1 MRLLLINT
9 NSSFMYINHVKI
21 GTVVSKHGYKGD
33 IKISVSSNNLKTFP
47 DLKYLFID
55 LDGCFIPF
63 TIDDVRSFSKN
74 VLIVKLKEIRSEDE
88 VYKIIDKHIYVDST
102 EKESNKDSRF
112 FYNDLIN
119 FDVITD
125 SKKIGRIDNINSN
138 LPQPVFEIIYDS
150 RTVLIPIHDDL
161 IKKIDKE
168 NNLIYLDIPDGLL
181 EII

>member
-1 MRLLLINT
+1 
-9 NSSFMYINHVKI
+9 MYTNHVKI

-33 IKISVSSNNLKTFP
+33 IKISVASNNLDTLL

-63 TIDDVRSFSKN
+63 TIDNLRSFSKN

-88 VYKIIDKHIYVDST
+88 VNEVIHKNIYVDST
-102 EKESNKDSRF
+102 KIGSNIDSGF
-112 FYNDLIN
+112 IYNDLIN
-119 FDVITD
+119 FDVIID
-125 SKKIGRIDNINSN
+125 FKKIGRIENINSK

-150 RTVLIPIHDDL
+150 RKVLIPIHEDL

-168 NNLIYLDIPDGLL
+168 NKIIYLDIPNGLL

>member
-1 MRLLLINT
+1 
-9 NSSFMYINHVKI
+9 MYTNHVKI

-33 IKISVSSNNLKTFP
+33 IKISLSSNNRDTFP

-63 TIDDVRSFSKN
+63 MIENVRSFSKN

-88 VYKIIDKHIYVDST
+88 VNEVIHKNIYVDSA
-102 EKESNKDSRF
+102 EMESNIDSGF
-112 FYNDLIN
+112 FYNNLIN
-119 FDVITD
+119 FEVITD
-125 SKKIGRIDNINSN
+125 SKKIGRIENINSR

-150 RTVLIPIHDDL
+150 RKALIPIHEDL
-161 IKKIDKE
+161 IKKIDKK
-168 NNLIYLDIPDGLL
+168 NRIIYLDIPNGLL

>member
-1 MRLLLINT
+1 MYT
-9 NSSFMYINHVKI
+9 NRVKI

-33 IKISVSSNNLKTFP
+33 IKISLSSNNRDTFP

-55 LDGCFIPF
+55 LDGCFITF
-63 TIDDVRSFSKN
+63 MIENVRSFSKN

-88 VYKIIDKHIYVDST
+88 VNEVIHKNIYVDSA
-102 EKESNKDSRF
+102 EMESNIDSGF

-119 FDVITD
+119 FEVITD
-125 SKKIGRIDNINSN
+125 SKKIGRIENINSK

-150 RTVLIPIHDDL
+150 RKALIPIHEDL
-161 IKKIDKE
+161 IKKIDKK
-168 NNLIYLDIPDGLL
+168 NRIIYLDIPNGLL

>member
-1 MRLLLINT
+1 
-9 NSSFMYINHVKI
+9 MYTNHVKI

-33 IKISVSSNNLKTFP
+33 IKISVASNNLDTLL

-63 TIDDVRSFSKN
+63 TIDNLRSFSKN

-88 VYKIIDKHIYVDST
+88 VDEVIHKNIYADST
-102 EKESNKDSRF
+102 EMESNIGSGF

-119 FDVITD
+119 FDVFRD
-125 SKKIGRIDNINSN
+125 SKKIGKIENINSR
-138 LPQPVFEIIYDS
+138 LPQPVFEIMYDS
-150 RTVLIPIHDDL
+150 RIVLIPIHKDF
-161 IKKIDKE
+161 IRKIDKE
-168 NNLIYLDIPDGLL
+168 NNIIYLDIPNGLL

>member
-1 MRLLLINT
+1 
-9 NSSFMYINHVKI
+9 MYTNHVKI

-33 IKISVSSNNLKTFP
+33 IKISVASNNLDTLL

-63 TIDDVRSFSKN
+63 TIDNLRSFSKN

-88 VYKIIDKHIYVDST
+88 VNEVIHKNIYVDST
-102 EKESNKDSRF
+102 KIGSNIDSGF

-119 FDVITD
+119 FDVIID
-125 SKKIGRIDNINSN
+125 FKKIGRIENINSK

-150 RTVLIPIHDDL
+150 RKVLIPIHEDL
-161 IKKIDKE
+161 IKKIDKK
-168 NNLIYLDIPDGLL
+168 NRIIYLDIPNGLL

>member
-1 MRLLLINT
+1 
-9 NSSFMYINHVKI
+9 MYTNHVKI
-21 GTVVSKHGYKGD
+21 GTVVSKHGFKGD
-33 IKISVSSNNLKTFP
+33 IKINVSLFNLSTFT

-63 TIDDVRSFSKN
+63 MIENVRSFSKN

-88 VYKIIDKHIYVDST
+88 GNEVIHKNIYVDSA
-102 EKESNKDSRF
+102 EMESNIDSGF

-119 FDVITD
+119 FDVFRD
-125 SKKIGRIDNINSN
+125 SKKIGKIENINSR

-150 RTVLIPIHDDL
+150 RKVLIPIHEDL
-161 IKKIDKE
+161 IKKIDKK
-168 NNLIYLDIPDGLL
+168 NRIIYLDTPNGLL

>member
-1 MRLLLINT
+1 
-9 NSSFMYINHVKI
+9 MYTNHVKI

-33 IKISVSSNNLKTFP
+33 IKISVSSNNLDTFP

-55 LDGCFIPF
+55 LYGCFIPF
-63 TIDDVRSFSKN
+63 KIDNVRSFSKN

-88 VYKIIDKHIYVDST
+88 VNEVINKNIYIDSAEMASNIDSG
-102 EKESNKDSRF
+102 F

-125 SKKIGRIDNINSN
+125 SKKIGRIENINSN

-150 RTVLIPIHDDL
+150 RKVLIPIHEDL

-168 NNLIYLDIPDGLL
+168 NKIIYLDIPNGLL

>member
-1 MRLLLINT
+1 
-9 NSSFMYINHVKI
+9 MYTDHVKI

-33 IKISVSSNNLKTFP
+33 IKISVSSNNLDTFP

-63 TIDDVRSFSKN
+63 MIDNVRSFSKN
-74 VLIVKLKEIRSEDE
+74 VLIVKLKEISSEDKVNE
-88 VYKIIDKHIYVDST
+88 VINKNIYIDSAEMASNIDSG
-102 EKESNKDSRF
+102 F

-119 FDVITD
+119 FEVITD
-125 SKKIGRIDNINSN
+125 SKKIGRIENINSK

-150 RTVLIPIHDDL
+150 RKVLIPIHEDL

-168 NNLIYLDIPDGLL
+168 NKIIYLDIPNGLL

>member
-1 MRLLLINT
+1 
-9 NSSFMYINHVKI
+9 MYTNHVKI

-33 IKISVSSNNLKTFP
+33 IKISVSSNNLVTFP
-47 DLKYLFID
+47 DLKYLFIE

-63 TIDDVRSFSKN
+63 TIDNVRSFSKN
-74 VLIVKLKEIRSEDE
+74 VFIVKLKEIMSEDE
-88 VYKIIDKHIYVDST
+88 VDEIIHKHIYIDST
-102 EKESNKDSRF
+102 EMESNIDSGF

-125 SKKIGRIDNINSN
+125 SKKIGRIENINSN

-150 RTVLIPIHDDL
+150 RKVLIPIHEDL
-161 IKKIDKE
+161 IKKIDKK
-168 NNLIYLDIPDGLL
+168 NRIIYLDIPNGLL

>member
-1 MRLLLINT
+1 MRV
-9 NSSFMYINHVKI
+9 NHVKI

-33 IKISVSSNNLKTFP
+33 IKISVASNNLDTLL

-63 TIDDVRSFSKN
+63 TIDNLRSFSKN

-88 VYKIIDKHIYVDST
+88 VNEVIHKNIYVDST
-102 EKESNKDSRF
+102 KIGSNIDSGF

-119 FDVITD
+119 FDVIID
-125 SKKIGRIDNINSN
+125 FKKIGRIENINSK

-150 RTVLIPIHDDL
+150 RKVLIPIHEDL
-161 IKKIDKE
+161 IKKIDKK
-168 NNLIYLDIPDGLL
+168 NRIIYLDIPNGLL

>member
-1 MRLLLINT
+1 
-9 NSSFMYINHVKI
+9 MYTNHVKI

-33 IKISVSSNNLKTFP
+33 IKISLSSNNRDTFP

-63 TIDDVRSFSKN
+63 KIDNVRSFSKN

-88 VYKIIDKHIYVDST
+88 VDEVIHKNIYVDST
-102 EKESNKDSRF
+102 EIESNIDSGF

-119 FDVITD
+119 FDVFRD
-125 SKKIGRIDNINSN
+125 SRKIGKIENINSR
-138 LPQPVFEIIYDS
+138 LPQPVFEIMYDS
-150 RTVLIPIHDDL
+150 RIVLIPIHEDF
-161 IKKIDKE
+161 IRKIDKA
-168 NNLIYLDIPDGLL
+168 NNIIYLDIPDGLL

>member
-1 MRLLLINT
+1 
-9 NSSFMYINHVKI
+9 MYTNHVKI

-33 IKISVSSNNLKTFP
+33 IKISVASNNPDTLP

-63 TIDDVRSFSKN
+63 TIDNLRSFSKN

-88 VYKIIDKHIYVDST
+88 VNEFIHKNIYVDST
-102 EKESNKDSRF
+102 KIGSNTGSGF

-119 FDVITD
+119 FDVIID
-125 SKKIGRIDNINSN
+125 FKKIGRIENINSN

-150 RTVLIPIHDDL
+150 RKVLIPIHEDL
-161 IKKIDKE
+161 IEKIDKE
-168 NNLIYLDIPDGLL
+168 NKIIHLDIPNGLL

>member
-1 MRLLLINT
+1 
-9 NSSFMYINHVKI
+9 MYTNHVKI

-33 IKISVSSNNLKTFP
+33 IKISLSSNNRDTFP

-63 TIDDVRSFSKN
+63 MIENVRSFSKN

-88 VYKIIDKHIYVDST
+88 VNEVIHKNIYVDSA
-102 EKESNKDSRF
+102 EMESNIDSGF

-119 FDVITD
+119 FEVITD
-125 SKKIGRIDNINSN
+125 SKKIGRIENINSK

-150 RTVLIPIHDDL
+150 RKALIPIHEDL

-168 NNLIYLDIPDGLL
+168 NNIIYLDIPDGLL